1 MNIRRF
7 LFAALAL
14 PLALFMAQ
22 GIAHADG
29 IIIIDPPPHPPKP
42 IVPLEVKYHRV
53 TVNIENQVS
62 TTHIDEVFVN
72 PNDIDL
78 EGTFIFPMPERASFS
93 DLAMYIDGKKVEGKI
108 LDAKE
113 ARTTYEDIVRRLKDP
128 ALLEYVNRNT
138 FKLRVYP
145 IPKHGEK
152 RIEITY
158 TETLTYDF
166 STVRYVY
173 PLNTEKFSSAPLHE
187 VSLDVSIRS
196 SAPVTNVY
204 SPSHE
209 IDIARKT
216 DREVRLSYEDK
227 DVLPDRDFVLYYTL
241 SDKEVGLSLI
251 TYKDRRGPGYF
262 MLLISPRQDI
272 DPSDIVPKDVTF
284 VLDTSGSMKGDKLV
298 QAENAL
304 KYCIGALNT
313 RDRFNIIRFS
323 TDTEKFRSAPVSADR
338 ANRDAAYDFI
348 DGMAAR
354 GGTNINDSLTEAL
367 AGTADRNRS
376 RVIVFITDGE
386 PTVGTTDT
394 GAIIKNVA
402 SANRAK
408 ARIFV
413 FGVGEDINTH
423 LLDRISSGNHG
434 ISEYVTPT
442 ENIESVVSGFF
453 TKINDPAM
461 TDLVLKS
468 NRVRLKDYYPV
479 TLPDLFAGSQ
489 VTVVGTYEGSGPST
503 ITLSGT
509 TGKRESVFE
518 FPVNFPDRDTKSDF
532 LPRVWANRKVA
543 YLLDEIRLNGE
554 NKELVDEIK
563 DLGVT
568 FGIVTPY
575 TSFLVLED
583 REQGFTAPSPAV
595 RDDVDMMAGTG
606 MLKEEKGG
614 FAMKSSEA
622 VRDMKEKTVVDTPK
636 LMSIKQVGDR
646 TFMLRDKT
654 WIDSAFT
661 EGTKTAD
668 LTFNSDAYWKLL
680 GDHPDVGKFLALGN
694 SVVFTYDGVWYRVK

>member
-14 PLALFMAQ
+14 PLALLVAPGLSM
-22 GIAHADG
+22 ADG

-42 IVPLEVKYHRV
+42 IVPLEVKYHKV
-53 TVNIENQVS
+53 TVEIENQVS

-72 PNDIDL
+72 PNDMDL
-78 EGTFIFPMPERASFS
+78 EGTFIFPLPERASFS
-93 DLAMYIDGKKVEGKI
+93 DLDMYIDGKKVEGKI
-108 LDAKE
+108 LDATE
-113 ARTTYEDIVRRLKDP
+113 ARKTYEDIVRRLKDP

-145 IPKHGEK
+145 IPAHGEK
-152 RIEITY
+152 RVEITY

-187 VSLDVSIRS
+187 VSLDVLIKS
-196 SAPVTNVY
+196 SAPVTTVY

-209 IDIARKT
+209 IDIARKG

-227 DVLPDRDFVLYYTL
+227 NVLPDRDFVLYYTL

-262 MLLISPRQDI
+262 MLLISPQQDI
-272 DPSDIVPKDVTF
+272 DPSDVVPKDVTF
-284 VLDTSGSMKGDKLV
+284 VLDTSGSMKGEKLV
-298 QAENAL
+298 QAKDAL

-313 RDRFNIIRFS
+313 RDRFNIVRFS
-323 TDTEKFRSAPVSADR
+323 TDTEKFRSGPVSPDR
-338 ANRDAAYDFI
+338 ANRDAAFDFI
-348 DGMAAR
+348 DGLVAR

-367 AGTADRNRS
+367 AGTPDRNRP
-376 RVIVFITDGE
+376 RIVVFITDGD
-386 PTVGTTDT
+386 PTVGITDI
-394 GAIIKNVA
+394 GSIIKNVA
-402 SANRAK
+402 AANRAK

-434 ISEYVTPT
+434 TSEYVTPT

-461 TDLVLKS
+461 TNLVLKS
-468 NRVRLKDYYPV
+468 SRVKLRDYYPV

-509 TGKRESVFE
+509 TGTRETVFE
-518 FPVNFPDRDTKSDF
+518 YPVNFSERDAKSDF

-563 DLGVT
+563 DLGMT

-583 REQGFTAPSPAV
+583 REQGFEAPSPAA
-595 RDDVDMMAGTG
+595 RDDLDMMSGSG
-606 MLKEEKGG
+606 MLKEERGG

-622 VRDMKEKTVVDTPK
+622 VRDMKEKTFVDTPK

-646 TFMLRDKT
+646 TFLLRDKT
-654 WIDSAFT
+654 WIDSAYT
-661 EGTKTAD
+661 EGTRTTD
-668 LTFNSDAYWKLL
+668 LSFDSDAYWKLI
-680 GDHPDVGKFLALGN
+680 GDHPDIGKFLALGN
-694 SVVFTYDGVWYRVK
+694 SVIFTYDSVWYRVK